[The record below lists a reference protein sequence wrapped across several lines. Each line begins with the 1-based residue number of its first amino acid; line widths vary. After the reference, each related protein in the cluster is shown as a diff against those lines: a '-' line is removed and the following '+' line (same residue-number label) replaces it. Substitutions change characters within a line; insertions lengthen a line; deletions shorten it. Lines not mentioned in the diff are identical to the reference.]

1 MLKRFISSALAIIL
15 TVIVLSGFPRPAFA
29 WTEAE
34 FRPLTS
40 PGNLAYISPDE
51 LSDEFTKGVFGGFG
65 GIIGG
70 ILACYAVDVLVAP
83 INPPLGVY
91 LATVCPGLGGII
103 GGTSGYKGT
112 EVVIKAF

>member
-1 MLKRFISSALAIIL
+1 MFRKLISSTLAVIL
-15 TVIVLSGFPRPAFA
+15 AVIVLGGFASPASA

-40 PGNLAYISPDE
+40 SGNLAYVSPDE

-112 EVVIKAF
+112 ELVIEAF